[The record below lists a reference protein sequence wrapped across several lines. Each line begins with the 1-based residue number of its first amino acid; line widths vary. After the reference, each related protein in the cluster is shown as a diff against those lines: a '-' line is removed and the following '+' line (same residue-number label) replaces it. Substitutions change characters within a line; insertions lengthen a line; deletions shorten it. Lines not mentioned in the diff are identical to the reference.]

1 LTRLVRPS
9 ILAAVSVPA
18 VDVTS
23 SNFKANAY
31 AYYARLRAQAPV
43 HPVKLPSGPMVW
55 LVSRYEDV
63 APLLKDTRLA
73 KDRRNALGSRPF
85 SRLPAMFRF
94 LQAIE
99 HNMLDLDPPD
109 HTRLR
114 GLVHLAFT
122 PRLVERMRARIES
135 LSEELL
141 SRALAAGS
149 MDLIA
154 GYALPIPLTV
164 ISEMLGIPS
173 ADQHR
178 FHKWSSAI
186 VASTA
191 SPNLF
196 RVLPAIWRFVR
207 YIRQVIAAKRAQPKD
222 DLISALVQAEE
233 AGERLREEELVAMVF
248 LLVVAGHETT
258 VNLIGNGALA
268 LLQFPEQLARLRN
281 DPALDATAVEELLRF
296 HSPVEVSTERYAREE
311 IQIAGVTIPQGAL
324 VYGVLSSANR
334 DETQFEKADV
344 LDLGRERNRHLAFGQ
359 GIHYC
364 LGAPLARLEGQIALR
379 RLLDRVPTL
388 RLAVPESSLRWRKGL
403 NLRGL
408 EALPVTW

>member
-1 LTRLVRPS
+1 MRLPV
-9 ILAAVSVPA
+9 

-23 SNFKANAY
+23 SDFKAGAY
-31 AYYARLRAQAPV
+31 AYYARLRGEAPV
-43 HPVKLPSGPMVW
+43 HPVKLPTGQTVW
-55 LVSRYEDV
+55 LVSRYDDV
-63 APLLKDTRLA
+63 VALLKDARLVKNQRSA
-73 KDRRNALGSRPF
+73 EGSRPF
-85 SRLPAMFRF
+85 SRLPGIFGF

-99 HNMLDLDPPD
+99 RNMLDLDAPD

-122 PRLVERMRARIES
+122 PRLVERMRTRVES
-135 LSEELL
+135 LADELL
-141 SRALAAGS
+141 SRGLATGR

-154 GYALPIPLTV
+154 SYALPIPATV

-173 ADQHR
+173 ADQVR

-191 SPNLF
+191 GPNLF
-196 RVLPAIWRFVR
+196 RVLPAIWSFVR
-207 YIRQVIAAKRAQPKD
+207 YIRRVIAAKRARPQD

-233 AGERLREEELVAMVF
+233 AGDRLREDELVAMVF

-268 LLQFPEQLARLRN
+268 LLQFPEQLARLRD

-296 HSPVEVSTERYAREE
+296 YSPVEVSTERYAREP
-311 IQIAGVTIPQGAL
+311 IDVAGVTIPQGAL

-334 DETQFEKADV
+334 DETQFEKPDA

-379 RLLDRVPTL
+379 RLLERVPTL

-408 EALPVTW
+408 ETLPVTW

>member
-1 LTRLVRPS
+1 MSL
-9 ILAAVSVPA
+9 PA

-23 SNFKANAY
+23 SAFKADAY
-31 AYYARLRAQAPV
+31 AYYARLRAEAPV
-43 HPVKLPSGPMVW
+43 HPVRLPNGHVVW
-55 LVSRYEDV
+55 LVSRYDDV
-63 APLLKDTRLA
+63 VALLKDPRLV
-73 KDRRNALGSRPF
+73 KDQRRAEGSKPF
-85 SRLPAMFRF
+85 SRLPGVLGF

-99 HNMLDLDPPD
+99 RNMLDVDAPD

-122 PRLVERMRARIES
+122 PRLVERMTVRVES
-135 LSEELL
+135 LADELL
-141 SRALAAGS
+141 RKALSAGS
-149 MDLIA
+149 MDLVSA
-154 GYALPIPLTV
+154 YALPIPATV
-164 ISEMLGIPS
+164 IAEMLGIPP
-173 ADQHR
+173 ADQGR
-178 FHKWSSAI
+178 FHKWSSAV

-191 SPNLF
+191 GPNLL

-207 YIRQVIAAKRAQPKD
+207 YIRQVIALKRAKPED
-222 DLISALVQAEE
+222 DLISALVQAED
-233 AGERLREEELVAMVF
+233 AGERLREDELVAMVF

-268 LLQFPEQLARLRN
+268 LLQFPEELARLRD
-281 DPALDATAVEELLRF
+281 DPSFDASGVEELLRF
-296 HSPVEVSTERYAREE
+296 YSPVEVSTERYAREAF
-311 IQIAGVTIPQGAL
+311 QVASVTIPRGSL

-334 DETQFEKADV
+334 DETQFERPNV
-344 LDLGRERNRHLAFGQ
+344 LDLGREKNRHLAFGQ

-379 RLLDRVPTL
+379 KLLTRCPSL
-388 RLAVPESSLRWRKGL
+388 RLAVPESTLCWRKGL